1 MNIINITGD
10 ITDIRNYDPKDLVV
24 ICHQTNVLGVMG
36 AGVSVSI
43 KEAFP
48 IIYDVYKKH
57 CVSFSDNPEKLLG
70 QVQIFSTQHS
80 SRAIFVANLFGQSD
94 FGTYQRQ
101 TNYEAIYSCLETLRS
116 RLKERKTTVAFPVG
130 MSSGLA
136 GGNWNI
142 IYTMITEVFKDT
154 PHTLMFVTY
163 DKN

>member
-1 MNIINITGD
+1 MQLIQDDIWSYADKLDFICITTNS
-10 ITDIRNYDPKDLVV
+10 IVK
-24 ICHQTNVLGVMG
+24 TNVLGVMG
-36 AGVSVSI
+36 AGVAASI

-48 IIYDVYKKH
+48 VIYEVYKKR
-57 CVSFSDNPEKLLG
+57 CDNFSDNPEKLLG
-70 QVQIFSTQHS
+70 QVQIFSTQHNAYNIS
-80 SRAIFVANLFGQSD
+80 VANLFAQAACGRD
-94 FGTYQRQ
+94 KRQ

-116 RLKERKTTVAFPVG
+116 RLKERKTTIAFPVG

-154 PHTLMFVTY
+154 SHTLMFVTY